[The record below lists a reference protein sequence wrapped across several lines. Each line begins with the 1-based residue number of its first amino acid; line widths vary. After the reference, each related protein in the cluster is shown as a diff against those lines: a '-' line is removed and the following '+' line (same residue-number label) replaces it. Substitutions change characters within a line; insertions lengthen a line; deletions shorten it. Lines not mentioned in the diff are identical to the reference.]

1 MKMKYLFFIFI
12 MSLTFVSCSDNDDS
26 LDSNLSSE
34 GNSSNIILRLDK
46 GIFDANNNNRKNSIS
61 EGDPFTIKNVK
72 REGEILQITLTYS
85 GGCKEHTFE
94 IIWDGIVYTDDPC
107 KMNLLLIHR
116 GDSDNCEALIT
127 ETIHIN
133 LKNLIGDVSYK
144 NDCAYHIFS
153 TYNFSENPDVI
164 IDAVN

>member
-1 MKMKYLFFIFI
+1 MKYLFFILI
-12 MSLTFVSCSDNDDS
+12 ISSAFVSCSDNDDN
-26 LDSNLSSE
+26 LDNNLPSE
-34 GNSSNIILRLDK
+34 GNNSNIILRLDK
-46 GIFDANNNNRKNSIS
+46 EIFDTNNNNRKNGIS
-61 EGDPFTIKNVK
+61 EGDSFTIKEFK
-72 REGEILQITLTYS
+72 REGDILQIVLAYS

-116 GDSDNCEALIT
+116 GNFDNCEALIT

-133 LKNLIGDVSYK
+133 LKNLIGDVSFK

-153 TYNFSENPDVI
+153 TYNFSEKPDII
-164 IDAVN
+164 IDAIN